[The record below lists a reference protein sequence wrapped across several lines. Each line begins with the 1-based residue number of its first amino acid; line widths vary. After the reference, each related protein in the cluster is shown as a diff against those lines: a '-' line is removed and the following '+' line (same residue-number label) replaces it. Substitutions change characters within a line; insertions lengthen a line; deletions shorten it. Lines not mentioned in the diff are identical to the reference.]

1 MIETYWKKVEEPYS
15 DTEPGKVHPVVRQ
28 VLWNKGI
35 RSMDEMKEFLSLKP
49 KKTYDPFIMKGMK
62 EACNAIEKAI
72 DKEQHIVIY
81 GDYDVDGVTS
91 SALLVDF
98 ISSFYH
104 NISFY
109 IPDRM
114 EEGYGLNKGSL
125 TTLINERKMGLLITV
140 DCGITS
146 NDEIKG
152 VRDQGIDVIIT
163 DHHTPGD
170 LLPDGIIIN
179 PKQKDC
185 LYPFKDL
192 CGCGIAFKLAQGL
205 QRTLNIGKEGL
216 TRNLDLV
223 ALATVADVV
232 PLLDENRTLLKYGL
246 RKISSGE
253 RIGLDLLME
262 ELGLK
267 GKKVTPG
274 HIGFVIGPHINAGGR
289 VDHAK
294 KGAQLLLTKDRREA
308 KEIVDHLVSCNR
320 ERKDVQRH
328 GLERCIKEIEENYKD
343 DLFLV
348 VDLPDLHEGVI
359 GIIAGRIK
367 DLYHRPVLILTNAEE
382 EGTYKG
388 SGRSIDGVDLYQE
401 MNAFSSKFTRFG
413 GHPKAC
419 GLSLSQKE
427 IPNLREKL
435 NRRAAEIKKVAPVTF
450 KKQIKIHKEIRI
462 NDIDEALIENLQLL
476 EPFGMGNEKPYFAL
490 KNFGIQPRGKI
501 SMGKEKNHLRLEGG
515 VGGERALK
523 AIGFQL
529 AEYYFH
535 SLGAPDDVDLAFF
548 PEINEWRGQRSIQ
561 LVIEDIKEPRTDL
574 RE

>member
-146 NDEIKG
+146 NDEIKV
-152 VRDQGIDVIIT
+152 VREQGIDVIIT

-170 LLPDGIIIN
+170 ILPDGIIIN

-205 QRTLNIGKEGL
+205 QRTLNMNKEGL
-216 TRNLDLV
+216 TRILDLV

-232 PLLDENRTLLKYGL
+232 PLVDENRTLLKYGL
-246 RKISSGE
+246 RKMSSGE

-267 GKKVTPG
+267 GKKSD
-274 HIGFVIGPHINAGGR
+274 AGS
-289 VDHAK
+289 H
-294 KGAQLLLTKDRREA
+294 
-308 KEIVDHLVSCNR
+308 
-320 ERKDVQRH
+320 
-328 GLERCIKEIEENYKD
+328 
-343 DLFLV
+343 
-348 VDLPDLHEGVI
+348 
-359 GIIAGRIK
+359 RIC
-367 DLYHRPVLILTNAEE
+367 HR
-382 EGTYKG
+382 
-388 SGRSIDGVDLYQE
+388 S
-401 MNAFSSKFTRFG
+401 
-413 GHPKAC
+413 
-419 GLSLSQKE
+419 
-427 IPNLREKL
+427 
-435 NRRAAEIKKVAPVTF
+435 
-450 KKQIKIHKEIRI
+450 
-462 NDIDEALIENLQLL
+462 
-476 EPFGMGNEKPYFAL
+476 PY
-490 KNFGIQPRGKI
+490 
-501 SMGKEKNHLRLEGG
+501 
-515 VGGERALK
+515 
-523 AIGFQL
+523 
-529 AEYYFH
+529 
-535 SLGAPDDVDLAFF
+535 
-548 PEINEWRGQRSIQ
+548 
-561 LVIEDIKEPRTDL
+561 
-574 RE
+574 